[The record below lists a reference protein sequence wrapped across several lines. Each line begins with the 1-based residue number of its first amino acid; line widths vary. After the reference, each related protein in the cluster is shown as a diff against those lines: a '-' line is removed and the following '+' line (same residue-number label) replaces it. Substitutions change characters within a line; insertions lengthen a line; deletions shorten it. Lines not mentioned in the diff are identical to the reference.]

1 MATTTLKKQIDWQ
14 FPSENET
21 VTLNDFRE
29 MVSNAEQAPHISLE
43 EFYKVTDEWL
53 SQ

>member
-1 MATTTLKKQIDWQ
+1 MTATTLKKQIDWQ
-14 FPSENET
+14 FPPQNET
-21 VTLNDFRE
+21 ATLSDFRE

-53 SQ
+53 N

>member
-1 MATTTLKKQIDWQ
+1 MTAATAKKQIDWQ
-14 FPSENET
+14 FPAENET

-29 MVSNAEQAPHISLE
+29 MVRSAECAPHITLE

-53 SQ
+53 H